1 VLRNMIDRTEK
12 QISLDELITDPKSV
26 LNL

>member
-1 VLRNMIDRTEK
+1 MIDRTEN